1 MLMLAAFYFI
11 SFCSML
17 DFELTFLPSTL
28 NTFLTRH
35 SICRQD
41 VSLASFFG
49 KLLIC
54 KHVLPL
60 PPTVVQYFFVFDTI
74 CCSDSVCSRI
84 GVALLLFDISLSFHC

>member
-54 KHVLPL
+54 KHLLPL
-60 PPTVVQYFFVFDTI
+60 PPTVVQYFLCLIQYVVLI
-74 CCSDSVCSRI
+74 QCVV
-84 GVALLLFDISLSFHC
+84 GLA

>member
-1 MLMLAAFYFI
+1 MLAAFYFI

-41 VSLASFFG
+41 VLLASFFWQAPDMQACTSAAAYSSTVF
-49 KLLIC
+49 LCLIQYV
-54 KHVLPL
+54 VLIQC
-60 PPTVVQYFFVFDTI
+60 VV
-74 CCSDSVCSRI
+74 
-84 GVALLLFDISLSFHC
+84 GLA